1 MLLPGLV
8 VIAGL
13 AVLIGLGVWQLERL
27 GWKEG
32 LIATLDRRLSAAPTA
47 LPPAAEVAAGLAA
60 GFSAVFSAA
69 VDDCF
74 SLAAAA
80 VPS

>member
-1 MLLPGLV
+1 MTVRALRPLLLPGLV

-47 LPPAAEVAAGLAA
+47 LPPAAA
-60 GFSAVFSAA
+60 
-69 VDDCF
+69 
-74 SLAAAA
+74 
-80 VPS
+80 